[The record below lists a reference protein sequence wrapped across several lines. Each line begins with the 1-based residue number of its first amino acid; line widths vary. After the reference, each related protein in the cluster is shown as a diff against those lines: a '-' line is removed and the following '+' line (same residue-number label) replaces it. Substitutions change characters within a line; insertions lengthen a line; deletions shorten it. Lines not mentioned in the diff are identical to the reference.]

1 MAKKK
6 LADVNAAE
14 NWLNDDLPNILE
26 LDVYNCDEFAKIE
39 NEKKNPAQDHVLHA
53 LKNQVNQAITI
64 ANTYLSHI

>member
-39 NEKKNPAQDHVLHA
+39 NEQKIQPRIMYFML
-53 LKNQVNQAITI
+53 
-64 ANTYLSHI
+64 

>member
-39 NEKKNPAQDHVLHA
+39 NEQKIQPRIMYFMLWKIKSIKQ
-53 LKNQVNQAITI
+53 
-64 ANTYLSHI
+64 